1 MQEKINSPK
10 EWIRIVL
17 SIASKDI
24 LDAFKNRLTISIILG
39 VGMIVLSG
47 QLLPLVMKLRPEQR
61 AYVFDESGSTF
72 VQDHRQGDG
81 FRLIPMPSLEALQE
95 QVAAASSGSIGLVL
109 PADFPEIDAGPGPL
123 ELQAYYAHAMRGKPV
138 KESMAFFTDQ
148 LSDILERNVSLT
160 WEGNVVYPSLKSG
173 GHPFMVGISLVVAIL
188 TIGMAL
194 VPLLMIEEKERHTM
208 EALLVSPASYG
219 QIVAGKAV
227 SGLFYCFLA
236 VAVVY
241 TLNARLLANGWLAL
255 LAVLASALFT
265 VSLGLLFG
273 VLFEQQASM
282 NMVMGLTLMLLMV
295 PVILAATSITNY
307 PPLLQTILP
316 WLPSVA
322 MVELFSASFSKTI
335 DGGTLFFNFSILI
348 GMSLLLLLLVTARV
362 RRMDR

>member
-1 MQEKINSPK
+1 MQNKVK
-10 EWIRIVL
+10 FRMEWIRIVL

-72 VQDHRQGDG
+72 VQEHRQGDG
-81 FRLIPMPSLEALQE
+81 FRLIPMPSLEAMQE
-95 QVAAASSGSIGLVL
+95 QVAAASSDSIGLVL
-109 PADFPEIDAGPGPL
+109 PEDIMEGQTHLD
-123 ELQAYYAHAMRGKPV
+123 LQAHYAHAMRGKPIEKSV
-138 KESMAFFTDQ
+138 AFFADQ
-148 LSDILERNVSLT
+148 LSEILERPVSLS
-160 WEGNVVYPSLKSG
+160 WEGNVIYPSLKSG

-194 VPLLMIEEKERHTM
+194 VPLLMIEEKESHTM

-219 QIVAGKAV
+219 QIVVGKAL

-241 TLNARLLANGWLAL
+241 TLNIRLLANGWLAL

-282 NMVMGLTLMLLMV
+282 NMVMGLTLMLLIV

-322 MVELFSASFSKTI
+322 MVELFSASFSKTL
-335 DGGTLFFNFSILI
+335 DGGTLLFNLGILV
-348 GMSLLLLLLVTARV
+348 GLALLLLLLVTARV

>member
-1 MQEKINSPK
+1 MQDKINSLM
-10 EWIRIVL
+10 EWIRIVV

-47 QLLPLVMKLRPEQR
+47 QLLPLVVKLQPEQR
-61 AYVFDESGSTF
+61 AYVFDKSGSTF
-72 VQDHRQGDG
+72 VQENRQGDG
-81 FRLIPMPSLEALQE
+81 FRLVPIPSLETMQE
-95 QVAAASSGSIGLVL
+95 QVAAASSDSIGLVL
-109 PADFPEIDAGPGPL
+109 PADFPERIAGQDPL
-123 ELQAYYAHAMRGKPV
+123 ELQVYYAHAMRGKPV
-138 KESMAFFTDQ
+138 RESVAFFTEQ
-148 LSDILERNVSLT
+148 LSEILEQEVDLI

-227 SGLFYCFLA
+227 SGLFYCFVA

-282 NMVMGLTLMLLMV
+282 NMVMGLTLMFLMV
-295 PVILAATSITNY
+295 PVILAATSIANY

-322 MVELFSASFSKTI
+322 MVEFFSASFSQTL
-335 DGGTLFFNFSILI
+335 DGGTLLFNLSILV
-348 GMSLLLLLLVTARV
+348 GTALLLLALVTARV

>member
-1 MQEKINSPK
+1 MPNKNKSSI

-61 AYVFDESGSTF
+61 AYMFDESGSTF
-72 VQDHRQGDG
+72 VQEHRQGDG
-81 FRLIPMPSLEALQE
+81 FRLIPISSLEAMQE
-95 QVAAASSGSIGLVL
+95 QVAAASSSSIGLVL
-109 PADFPEIDAGPGPL
+109 PQDFLEKLEGQAPV
-123 ELQAYYAHAMRGKPV
+123 ELQAYYAHAMCGKPV
-138 KESMAFFTDQ
+138 KESMDFFTDQ
-148 LSDILERNVSLT
+148 LSEILERSVSLS

-173 GHPFMVGISLVVAIL
+173 GHPFMVSISLVVATL

-219 QIVAGKAV
+219 QIVVGKAL

-241 TLNARLLANGWLAL
+241 TLNVRLLANGWLAL
-255 LAVLASALFT
+255 LAVLAAALFT

-273 VLFEQQASM
+273 VFFEQQASM

-295 PVILAATSITNY
+295 PVILAATSTANY

-322 MVELFSASFSKTI
+322 MVELFSASFSQTL
-335 DGGTLFFNFSILI
+335 DGGTLLVNLSILV
-348 GMSLLLLLLVTARV
+348 GLALLLLLLVTARV
-362 RRMDR
+362 RRMDH